1 MLEKKNIFH
10 EEIMNINNNISRNLN
25 DFSKS
30 IDYVSNWAITFKK
43 TQINSNNSN
52 KNFLFENIL
61 LNIFMNF
68 SDFSEIDF
76 QYYLSLTNLNKI
88 LKNIGIIEKKKSQ
101 ITISDI
107 NIILKKVKGNLLLN
121 KLNFREFESFIFQLA
136 MLINEDKFKKDI
148 KNYMNLFITKYF
160 KKISDKC
167 SKSNNIINN
176 INSIEFNSTSNIIK
190 ILSKI
195 IKKLKEIYFQFFKYD
210 IDHNINNEKTI
221 KENLKS
227 CFIF

>member
-25 DFSKS
+25 DYSKS

-43 TQINSNNSN
+43 TQLNSNNSN

-61 LNIFMNF
+61 LNIFMNY

-107 NIILKKVKGNLLLN
+107 NIIFKKVKGNLLSN
-121 KLNFREFESFIFQLA
+121 KLNFREFESLIFQLA

-148 KNYMNLFITKYF
+148 KFI
-160 KKISDKC
+160 
-167 SKSNNIINN
+167 
-176 INSIEFNSTSNIIK
+176 
-190 ILSKI
+190 
-195 IKKLKEIYFQFFKYD
+195 
-210 IDHNINNEKTI
+210 
-221 KENLKS
+221 
-227 CFIF
+227 